1 MSTQPRK
8 QRKFIYKAPLHIRHK
23 LMSVTLSEEL
33 REQYGRR
40 SLPVKTGDTVKVMR
54 GDFKDHEG
62 KVEKVDLKNYRV
74 MIDVG
79 ATHRVEAA
87 LGPAVLRPGS
97 RLAAVTRSCRAAAV
111 HPLLASS
118 SHKCTPRRK
127 AIAVLPATPR
137 RPSTRAARHARSR

>member
-40 SLPVKTGDTVKVMR
+40 SLPVKSGDTVKVMR

-62 KVEKVDLKNYRV
+62 KVEKVDLKIIV
-74 MIDVG
+74 
-79 ATHRVEAA
+79 
-87 LGPAVLRPGS
+87 S
-97 RLAAVTRSCRAAAV
+97 
-111 HPLLASS
+111 
-118 SHKCTPRRK
+118 
-127 AIAVLPATPR
+127 
-137 RPSTRAARHARSR
+137 

>member
-23 LMSVTLSEEL
+23 LMSVTLSDEL

-40 SLPVKTGDTVKVMR
+40 SLPVRKGDTIKVMR

-74 MIDVG
+74 MIEGMSVQKPDGNKVY
-79 ATHRVEAA
+79 H
-87 LGPAVLRPGS
+87 P
-97 RLAAVTRSCRAAAV
+97 V
-111 HPLLASS
+111 HPSNIRILELDIEDDE
-118 SHKCTPRRK
+118 RNEVIERK
-127 AIAVLPATPR
+127 G
-137 RPSTRAARHARSR
+137 

>member
-23 LMSVTLSEEL
+23 LMSVTLSDEL

-40 SLPVKTGDTVKVMR
+40 SLPVRKGDTVKVMR

-74 MIDVG
+74 MIEGMSVQKPDGNKVY
-79 ATHRVEAA
+79 H
-87 LGPAVLRPGS
+87 P
-97 RLAAVTRSCRAAAV
+97 V
-111 HPLLASS
+111 HPSNIRILELDIEDDE
-118 SHKCTPRRK
+118 RNDIIERK
-127 AIAVLPATPR
+127 G
-137 RPSTRAARHARSR
+137 